1 MQNISLMF
9 QSATLKLVG
18 WYLVSILLLNMI
30 FSLMVYNFATGELEA
45 RFEVIHTRVVQN
57 TVLTQQAAMDFQLI
71 QQRQMQE
78 AKANI
83 VTMLIHA
90 NIAILAI
97 ASVAAYVWARR
108 TLRPI
113 EAAHEAQTRF
123 TSDASHELKTPLTVM
138 KAELELI
145 LRDNTA
151 TKQEYRDV
159 LVSNLEEVERLSSLS
174 ATLLLL
180 AKLEYSKLEWR
191 RFNLTET
198 IDTAIR
204 SLGDK
209 SDRIDISAVKR
220 IPTIEANPVSVAE
233 LILVL
238 LDNALKYSPPDSRVT
253 LTIKRRGRTNVE
265 ISVTNTGKGISE
277 KQLPHIFTRFYR
289 ADDSRSQFS
298 DDSYGLGLAIAKK
311 IVELHRGELTV
322 TSQPDVFTTFT
333 VRLPLSQTRA
343 MQ

>member
-9 QSATLKLVG
+9 QSATLKLTS
-18 WYLVSILLLNMI
+18 WYLVSIMILNLI

-45 RFEVIHTRVVQN
+45 RFEVVHARVTQN
-57 TVLTQQAAMDFQLI
+57 VALTQQGSIDFQLMRE
-71 QQRQMQE
+71 RQIQE
-78 AKANI
+78 AKGNI
-83 VTMLIHA
+83 ITMLVHA

-97 ASVAAYVWARR
+97 ASVAAYIWARR

-138 KAELELI
+138 KTELELI
-145 LRDNTA
+145 LSDKNA
-151 TKQEYRDV
+151 TKQDYREV

-198 IDTAIR
+198 IDTAIH
-204 SLGDK
+204 SLGERAE
-209 SDRIDISAVKR
+209 RIDISATKK
-220 IPTIEANPVSVAE
+220 IPTIEANPTSINE
-233 LILVL
+233 LVLVL
-238 LDNALKYSPPDSRVT
+238 LDNALKYSPADSRVT
-253 LTIKRRGRTNVE
+253 LSIKRRGRAGVE
-265 ISVTNTGKGISE
+265 ISVRNIGKGIPE

-289 ADDSRSQFS
+289 ADDSRSHLADS
-298 DDSYGLGLAIAKK
+298 SYGLGLAIAKK
-311 IVELHRGELTV
+311 IVELHHGELTV
-322 TSQPDVFTTFT
+322 TSQPEVFTTFT
-333 VRLPLSQTRA
+333 VRLPLSQTRS
-343 MQ
+343 M